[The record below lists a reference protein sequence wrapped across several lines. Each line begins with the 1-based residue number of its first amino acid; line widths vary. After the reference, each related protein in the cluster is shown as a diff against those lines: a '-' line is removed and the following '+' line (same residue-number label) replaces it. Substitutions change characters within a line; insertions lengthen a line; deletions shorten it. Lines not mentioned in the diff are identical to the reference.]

1 MSKAQE
7 IMKQLMENKDQ
18 EAFSSEENLRKT
30 LGERGCSPEE
40 IDEVLA
46 GFDGF
51 PLDDDDLEA
60 ASGGANFQRIQ
71 RTEDPYERKYPT
83 ARHITTTDKGTTAR
97 G

>member
-1 MSKAQE
+1 MSKVQE

-30 LGERGCSPEE
+30 LGEHGCSPEE

-60 ASGGANFQRIQ
+60 ASGGASFQPIR
-71 RTEDPYERKYPT
+71 EEPYERPIARHFTTEKRPT
-83 ARHITTTDKGTTAR
+83 ARG
-97 G
+97 

>member
-1 MSKAQE
+1 MSKVQE

-60 ASGGANFQRIQ
+60 ASGGASFRPI
-71 RTEDPYERKYPT
+71 TEELYERQYPT
-83 ARHITTTDKGTTAR
+83 ARHTTTEKKGTTAR